1 MTKEGG
7 SWAEYQKLVLKLLE
21 QHDEKLEELSL
32 KLINADSD
40 HALHRETIESLKKDT
55 SFLLGLVRDGLS
67 GSESIIQRI
76 NALEKEL
83 ANLKRMEQKVERDT
97 LDARAYKR
105 ALSISIL
112 GICAS
117 VIWDIVSKLI
127 N

>member
-21 QHDEKLEELSL
+21 QHDEKLEELSS
-32 KLINADSD
+32 KLANADSD
-40 HALHRETIESLKKDT
+40 HALLKETIESLKKDT
-55 SFLLGLVRDGLS
+55 AFLLGLVRDGLT

-76 NALEKEL
+76 NALERDQAIFK
-83 ANLKRMEQKVERDT
+83 KMEQKVERDT

-112 GICAS
+112 GIFAS
-117 VIWDIVSKLI
+117 VIWDIVTKLI
-127 N
+127 K